1 MILFDSKIIRICWQ
15 VIPDQVNLRDD
26 QARSPLDIAS
36 ALGRTE
42 MVRELLARG
51 AEVNAATVK
60 GISLT
65 SGRFCLIFVNTY
77 HIAQFIIKIISSCAY
92 YELLWNFERYGRPS
106 ENLEVWFQNTVL
118 HTTYD
123 FTYSRRLI
131 ERQCST
137 FVMLSC
143 LSIF

>member
-1 MILFDSKIIRICWQ
+1 M
-15 VIPDQVNLRDD
+15 RDD

-65 SGRFCLIFVNTY
+65 CGWFCLIFVNTY
-77 HIAQFIIKIISSCAY
+77 HIAQFIIKNYI
-92 YELLWNFERYGRPS
+92 LLRI
-106 ENLEVWFQNTVL
+106 L
-118 HTTYD
+118 
-123 FTYSRRLI
+123 
-131 ERQCST
+131 
-137 FVMLSC
+137 
-143 LSIF
+143 